1 MESNS
6 NGSHVWVHS
15 LCPDSNPSPDT
26 IISSLHQADLEA
38 RLLRPAD
45 IQGRGIIICAGITQ
59 ETCDFTRV
67 VSRNGSERVLVLV
80 PEGTTLTDG
89 ASWRIL
95 AAGACDVLTW
105 SQLQEP
111 GLTIAARF
119 KRWREVDELA
129 DLPLINNHL
138 VGESPIWKSTV
149 RRLVEVALFA
159 DSPVLLT
166 GETGT
171 GKELAAR
178 LIHTLDPRRNKGEV
192 VVLDCTTIVPE
203 LSGSELFG
211 HEKGAFTGAVAARDG
226 AFALADKGTL
236 FLDEV
241 GELPPSLQI
250 QLLRVL
256 QEHTYKRVGSN
267 AWRQTDFRLICAT
280 NRDLRQEE
288 ARGRFRRDLFHRIA
302 VLEITMPPLSER
314 VQDIIPLARHFMN
327 RTRAGAPPE
336 MDDAVRAYLLTR
348 DYPGN
353 VRDLGNLVYRI
364 MARYVGVGP
373 ITVGD
378 ISPDERP
385 DVGCRP
391 QDWCNGAVESAIR
404 QAFAVGVGLKEI
416 RHCIEETAVRI
427 ALEDESGNLQR
438 AAQKLAVT
446 DRALQKR
453 RAEQNRQLESMI

>member
-1 MESNS
+1 
-6 NGSHVWVHS
+6 
-15 LCPDSNPSPDT
+15 LCPSSSPGADA
-26 IISSLHQADLEA
+26 IVSALQEAELDARVLQADDTLGPGIVLCSELSEEA
-38 RLLRPAD
+38 FA
-45 IQGRGIIICAGITQ
+45 
-59 ETCDFTRV
+59 FTRV
-67 VSRNGSERVLVLV
+67 MSRNGSGRVLVLV
-80 PEGTTLTDG
+80 PGAATLAAG
-89 ASWRIL
+89 ESWRL
-95 AAGACDVLTW
+95 LSAGACDVLSW
-105 SQLQEP
+105 NRLPEP
-111 GLTIAARF
+111 GRTIAARF
-119 KRWREVDELA
+119 KRWHDVDKLSE
-129 DLPLINNHL
+129 LPLIKNHL
-138 VGESPIWKSTV
+138 VGESRIWKLTV
-149 RRLVEVALFA
+149 QRLVEAALYT

-178 LIHTLDPRRNKGEV
+178 LIHTLNPRQNKGEV

-211 HEKGAFTGAVAARDG
+211 HEKGAFTGAVAAREG

-241 GELPPSLQI
+241 GELSPALQI

-267 AWRQTDFRLICAT
+267 VWRQTDFRLICAT
-280 NRDLRQEE
+280 NQDLRQEE
-288 ARGRFRRDLFHRIA
+288 AEGRFRRDLFHRIA
-302 VLEITMPPLSER
+302 ALEITMPPLRER
-314 VQDIIPLARHFMN
+314 IEDVIRLACNFMKE
-327 RTRAGAPPE
+327 TGTGEPPE
-336 MDDAVRAYLLTR
+336 IDEAVRAYLLTR

-353 VRDLGNLVYRI
+353 VRDLRNLVYRI

-391 QDWCNGAVESAIR
+391 QDWCNGAVEGAIR
-404 QAFAVGVGLKEI
+404 QAFAAGVGLKEI
-416 RHCIEETAVRI
+416 RHCIEETAIRI
-427 ALEDESGNLQR
+427 ALEDERGNLQR

-453 RAEQNRQLESMI
+453 RAEQNRQLGSMI